1 MALTDRRPALRPHPL
16 RAAVAFAVAAGLI
29 VGLSGAGRADS
40 GTESSRLTAQEISS
54 YLDVGQ
60 HNGRNLVRG
69 FFFLS
74 GPLVKYVP
82 ELREARKQAEEAGYK
97 LDVRGEQQV
106 LNAIQA
112 ADPGF
117 YTRFSAEMTSGDHV
131 RVSKALTEASDVVL
145 AAVAEVTGVD
155 GDRVGTYASL
165 YIAVVA
171 VMGVVSV
178 AWLAVGGTVMVTAMV
193 TFWDGSTGERSV
205 PKDRVVDTVVK
216 RLGPVA
222 DRA

>member
-1 MALTDRRPALRPHPL
+1 MPLTGRQFTVRPRRL
-16 RAAVAFAVAAGLI
+16 RAAVALVVAAGLV

-40 GTESSRLTAQEISS
+40 DTESSRLTAQEISS

-60 HNGRNLVRG
+60 HNGRTLVRG

-74 GPLVKYVP
+74 GPLVKYIP
-82 ELREARKQAEEAGYK
+82 ELREARKHAEEAGYK

-112 ADPGF
+112 AAPGF
-117 YTRFSAEMTSGDHV
+117 YKKFAAEMTSGDHV
-131 RVSKALTEASDVVL
+131 RVSQALSEASDVVL
-145 AAVAEVTGVD
+145 AAVAEVTGTD
-155 GDRVGTYASL
+155 GDSVGTYASL

-171 VMGVVSV
+171 IMGVVSV
-178 AWLAVGGTVMVTAMV
+178 AWLALGGTVMVTAMV
-193 TFWDGSTGERSV
+193 TFWDGSSGDSSV

-216 RLGPVA
+216 RLGA
-222 DRA
+222 ATDET